1 MAVPVITING
11 QKGGIG
17 KTTITGTCAAGLALR
32 GFRVLAV
39 DADPQSH
46 LTISLGIRP
55 EPGIYQVLVRNDD
68 ILDYLREPAP
78 EVYQIAGQPCT
89 GRLYVLPSNEESA
102 AIPALVTD
110 VRLRKEHLAL
120 LDGAIDVVVIDTP
133 PTPGLLMAVIH
144 EATNYVLVPTELERL
159 SLESLLTTINDLRKY
174 QVDLMAIVPTFADM
188 RRAIHHHNLK
198 WLVKTGCEQKWPLFM
213 PLGDRNLWKDAS
225 QAGRMVW
232 TMHAVSKS
240 DRAAIAEALRL
251 VEQVEGVIRAKV
263 QG

>member
-1 MAVPVITING
+1 MKPSVITING

-17 KTTITGTCAAGLALR
+17 KTTKTAHIAAGLALR
-32 GFRVLAV
+32 GKRVLAV

-46 LTISLGIRP
+46 LTISYGIDP

-68 ILDYLREPAP
+68 ILDYLRQPAP
-78 EVYQIAGQPCT
+78 EVYQIAGQPCS
-89 GRLYVLPSNEESA
+89 GRLYILPSNEESA
-102 AIPALVTD
+102 AIPSLVKD
-110 VRLRKEHLAL
+110 VRLLKEHLAL
-120 LDGAIDVVVIDTP
+120 LEGAIDVVVIDTP

-144 EATNYVLVPTELERL
+144 QATDYVLVPTELERL

-174 QVDLMAIVPTFADM
+174 EVELMAVLPTFADM

-198 WLVKTGCEQKWPLFM
+198 WLVKTGFEQKWPLFM
-213 PLGDRNLWKDAS
+213 PIGDRNLWKDAS

-232 TMHAVSKS
+232 TMHPTSKS

-251 VEQVEGVIRAKV
+251 VEQVEKVIHV
-263 QG
+263 QVSG